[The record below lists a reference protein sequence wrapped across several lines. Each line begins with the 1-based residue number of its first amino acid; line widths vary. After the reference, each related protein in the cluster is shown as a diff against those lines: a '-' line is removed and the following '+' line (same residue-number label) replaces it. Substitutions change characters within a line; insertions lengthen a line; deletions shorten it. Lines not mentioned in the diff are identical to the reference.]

1 MVEYDQ
7 SDLLTRLLRTMNS
20 IPQDEYRGIQ
30 LWELLLQ
37 ISDFSLKATSNMFST
52 SFSETITVGLRCVFE

>member
-1 MVEYDQ
+1 
-7 SDLLTRLLRTMNS
+7 MNS